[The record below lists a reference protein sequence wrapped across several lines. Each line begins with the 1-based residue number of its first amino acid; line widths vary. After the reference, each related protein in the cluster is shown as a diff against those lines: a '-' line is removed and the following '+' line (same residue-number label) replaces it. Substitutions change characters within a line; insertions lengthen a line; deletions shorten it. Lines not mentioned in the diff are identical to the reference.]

1 MCGCMGVCTSL
12 PTFDSLAS
20 AKPRNLWSSR
30 FLALPRTCIPMK
42 KVQFSGFFIKL
53 GNHFDVTKIVK
64 PEIKGSKVLRRPFYT
79 AYVLS
84 RI

>member
-1 MCGCMGVCTSL
+1 
-12 PTFDSLAS
+12 
-20 AKPRNLWSSR
+20 
-30 FLALPRTCIPMK
+30 MK

-53 GNHFDVTKIVK
+53 GNHFDATKIVK
-64 PEIKGSKVLRRPFYT
+64 AEIKGSKALRRPFYT